1 MFGAATVAIC
11 STYVLGVTGNAR
23 LILYPIT
30 QSLAEHLR
38 PNLRRS
44 ARSASPKLPSTI
56 GHR

>member
-30 QSLAEHLR
+30 QSLR
-38 PNLRRS
+38 PSIYVRTSEGRHDRRP
-44 ARSASPKLPSTI
+44 RSCQVQ
-56 GHR
+56 